1 MHLKN
6 VAFPK
11 GSELFAGLGGMPG
24 PLIVIY
30 AGLGKLSFSWGC
42 GAGTKYFKISLV
54 CNASVFLNP
63 LTVGSNISL
72 YWINYL
78 NVLSVHEQ
86 D

>member
-1 MHLKN
+1 ML
-6 VAFPK
+6 
-11 GSELFAGLGGMPG
+11 G

-63 LTVGSNISL
+63 LTVGLMYHFTGLITKMFLVCMNRISIQIKVNREML
-72 YWINYL
+72 Q
-78 NVLSVHEQ
+78 S
-86 D
+86 